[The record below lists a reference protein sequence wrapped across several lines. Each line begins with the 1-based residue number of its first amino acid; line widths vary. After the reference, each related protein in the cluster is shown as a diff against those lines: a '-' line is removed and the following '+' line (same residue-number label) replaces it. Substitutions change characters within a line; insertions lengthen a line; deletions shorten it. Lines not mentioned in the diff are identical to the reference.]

1 MIAMIL
7 AAGRGERLR
16 PLTDELPKAL
26 VEVNGESLLERH
38 LKALGARG
46 VETVVINLGWL
57 GEQIVERV
65 GSGSQFGLN
74 VVYSPEYD
82 NVLETGGGI
91 HRALPLLGSEPFWII
106 NADTYTDFRL
116 PETKL
121 DNDMLGHLI
130 LVPTSADRNN
140 IDFELQD
147 GIIRNA
153 NSPAL
158 TFSGFA
164 LYRPE
169 LFMDQKAGRFPI
181 TPLLR
186 RAADNG
192 KLSGSLY
199 EGPWEDVGTAERLSF
214 LNRQ

>member
-38 LKALGARG
+38 LKALGERG
-46 VETVVINLGWL
+46 VDTVVINLGWL

-65 GSGSQFGLN
+65 GSGSRFGLN
-74 VVYSPEYD
+74 VIYSPEYD
-82 NVLETGGGI
+82 NVLDTGGGI
-91 HRALPLLGSEPFWII
+91 HRALPLLGSEPFWVI

-116 PETKL
+116 PETRL
-121 DNDMLGHLI
+121 DSDMLGHLI
-130 LVPTSADRNN
+130 LVPTPADRNN
-140 IDFELQD
+140 VDFELQD

-153 NSPAL
+153 KSPAL

-164 LYRPE
+164 LYRRE
-169 LFMDQKAGRFPI
+169 LFMDQKPGRFPI
-181 TPLLR
+181 TPILR

-199 EGPWEDVGTAERLSF
+199 EGLWEDVGTAERLER
-214 LNRQ
+214 LNRR